1 MEIGKKKLIIV
12 GLVCLLLVS
21 FSTSVYALDAD
32 DLTELVGY
40 TIIASSKVVGDFEG
54 ADYDKLVELDNG
66 MIFRFKEYKY
76 RYRYRPTAIVFA
88 FPYSESIVLY
98 KLIIDDEI
106 YDVNRV
112 R

>member
-1 MEIGKKKLIIV
+1 MRMRQKKLIV
-12 GLVCLLLVS
+12 LGLICLLLAS

-40 TIIASSKVVGDFEG
+40 TVIASSKVVGDFEG
-54 ADYDKLVELDNG
+54 ADYDKLVELHNG

-76 RYRYRPTAIVFA
+76 SYSYRPTVIVFA
-88 FPYSESIVLY
+88 FPYKSIVLY
-98 KLIIDDEI
+98 KLIIKDKI
-106 YDVNRV
+106 YNVDRL

>member
-1 MEIGKKKLIIV
+1 MRMRQKKLIV
-12 GLVCLLLVS
+12 LGLICLLLAS

-54 ADYDKLVELDNG
+54 ADYDKLVELHNG

-76 RYRYRPTAIVFA
+76 SYSYRPTVIVFA
-88 FPYSESIVLY
+88 FPYSESIILY
-98 KLIIDDEI
+98 KLIIKDKI
-106 YDVNRV
+106 YDVDRL